1 MKLKHLIIVSTLGVF
16 ALISGGASA
25 ETYHFGE
32 GQSSMSGNG
41 TAKHH
46 SSAPKHRKHG
56 KTRNTAS

>member
-1 MKLKHLIIVSTLGVF
+1 MKLRHLVIVSTLGIF
-16 ALISGGASA
+16 ALISSGAFA

-32 GQSSMSGNG
+32 GQSSVSGG
-41 TAKHH
+41 SSKHH